1 MSYITTCSGIHFDP
15 INPEKEL
22 LRLEDIAHSLSLI
35 CRANGHMAHFYSVGQ
50 HSIACAKEALARE
63 FSPRVALGCLLHDA
77 SEAYLSDVT
86 RPIKHEMTRYL
97 EVEKRLQEM
106 IWEYFIPGEM
116 LSDEEQKQIFEID
129 DEMLVWEFSRL
140 MPELYRKKEARICA
154 DISAEFAE
162 MKFIEGE
169 FLGLYQ
175 QIVSK
180 ILLK

>member
-35 CRANGHMAHFYSVGQ
+35 CRANGHMTHFYSVGQ
-50 HSIACAKEALARE
+50 HSIACAKEA
-63 FSPRVALGCLLHDA
+63 LHDA

>member
-1 MSYITTCSGIHFDP
+1 MYTE

-35 CRANGHMAHFYSVGQ
+35 CRANGHMTHFYSVGQ